1 MIITKSKDKKKQQE
15 VALSKENPVLPE
27 EEEMLSE
34 KEKMLSEKEKM
45 LSEKEKMLF
54 EEEKILSEEE
64 MKACKNRLLERE
76 KKTNKEVID
85 FLKQYI
91 NNGNNG
97 IIPQNFKKNA
107 HLGENTFRKVFSQ
120 KRNLSKRFKQRI
132 CLGIGIMWKDIVQNH
147 IDRYCPKLDPEERQK
162 KVQKL
167 QKEFIWHLGTP
178 MKEIFE
184 MMQEGENLEHYAIYM
199 NKTSGNKDNFT
210 KNV

>member
-15 VALSKENPVLPE
+15 VALSKENPV
-27 EEEMLSE
+27 
-34 KEKMLSEKEKM
+34 

-91 NNGNNG
+91 NNGNYG

-147 IDRYCPKLDPEERQK
+147 IDRFCPKLDPEERQK

>member
-15 VALSKENPVLPE
+15 VALSKENPVLSE
-27 EEEMLSE
+27 EEE
-34 KEKMLSEKEKM
+34 M

-147 IDRYCPKLDPEERQK
+147 INRYCPKLDPEERQK

>member
-1 MIITKSKDKKKQQE
+1 MVITKSKDKKKQQE
-15 VALSKENPVLPE
+15 VALTKENPE
-27 EEEMLSE
+27 LS
-34 KEKMLSEKEKM
+34 
-45 LSEKEKMLF
+45 
-54 EEEKILSEEE
+54 EEEKMRSEETQELSEEE

>member
-15 VALSKENPVLPE
+15 VALSKENPVLSE

-34 KEKMLSEKEKM
+34 KEKMLSEEEKI
-45 LSEKEKMLF
+45 LS

>member
-15 VALSKENPVLPE
+15 VALSKENPVLSE
-27 EEEMLSE
+27 EEEMF
-34 KEKMLSEKEKM
+34 
-45 LSEKEKMLF
+45 SEKEKMLF

>member
-15 VALSKENPVLPE
+15 VALSKENPVLSE
-27 EEEMLSE
+27 E
-34 KEKMLSEKEKM
+34 EKMLSEK
-45 LSEKEKMLF
+45 
-54 EEEKILSEEE
+54 EKILSEEE
-64 MKACKNRLLERE
+64 MKACKNGLQERK

-85 FLKQYI
+85 FLQQYI
-91 NNGNNG
+91 NDGNYG
-97 IIPQNFKKNA
+97 IIPQNFQKKA
-107 HLGENTFRKVFSQ
+107 HLGVNTFKAVFS
-120 KRNLSKRFKQRI
+120 KNRKLSRRFKQRI
-132 CLGIGIMWKDIVQNH
+132 CLGIGIMWEDIVRNH
-147 IDRYCPKLDPEERQK
+147 IARYYPKIDPEERQK

-167 QKEFIWHLGTP
+167 LKEFIWHLGTP

>member
-15 VALSKENPVLPE
+15 VALSKENPV
-27 EEEMLSE
+27 
-34 KEKMLSEKEKM
+34 

-147 IDRYCPKLDPEERQK
+147 IDRFCPKLDPEERQK

-167 QKEFIWHLGTP
+167 QKEFVWHLGTP

>member
-15 VALSKENPVLPE
+15 VALSKENPVL
-27 EEEMLSE
+27 
-34 KEKMLSEKEKM
+34 
-45 LSEKEKMLF
+45 SEKEKMLF
-54 EEEKILSEEE
+54 EEEEILSEEE

-147 IDRYCPKLDPEERQK
+147 IDRFCPKLDPEERQK

>member
-15 VALSKENPVLPE
+15 VALSKENPVL
-27 EEEMLSE
+27 
-34 KEKMLSEKEKM
+34 
-45 LSEKEKMLF
+45 SEKEKMLF
-54 EEEKILSEEE
+54 EEEKILPEEE

-147 IDRYCPKLDPEERQK
+147 IDRFCPKLDPEERQK

>member
-15 VALSKENPVLPE
+15 VALSKENPV
-27 EEEMLSE
+27 
-34 KEKMLSEKEKM
+34 

-107 HLGENTFRKVFSQ
+107 QLGENTFRKVFSQ

-147 IDRYCPKLDPEERQK
+147 IDRFCPKLDPEERQK